1 MIGVHT
7 GTTVCWAVEA
17 TEGGVIVKDLNSRG
31 FEHFSSI
38 LAIHLCTCAY
48 TQEIEITDSRGI
60 TSGEYCNRL
69 LQPYPYPIKESANV
83 LFRESIIR

>member
-1 MIGVHT
+1 
-7 GTTVCWAVEA
+7 VCIQGPLSAGQWKRLKE
-17 TEGGVIVKDLNSRG
+17 ESIVKDLNSRG